1 MSEEISIAGIF
12 VPTFFVAC
20 VCALGL
26 GLALSAALK
35 RFVSSDF
42 KSFAWHPAL
51 FDFAVFVILV
61 DICYTTLRKLLS

>member
-26 GLALSAALK
+26 GVALSVALK
-35 RFVSSDF
+35 RFVSSDLKRF
-42 KSFAWHPAL
+42 VWHPAL
-51 FDFAVFVILV
+51 FDLAVFVILV
-61 DICYTTLRKLLS
+61 AICYTLLGKLLP